1 MIELKLLVDEVDYDS
16 LAETLLPLVQD
27 KLRDSGGMLG
37 GMLSGSPEMAAA
49 MARRALRAM
58 SQEKKDELLVQLVT
72 KNRGTLLQKGGELA
86 EKNGIK
92 LHLYDVSARKIPE
105 NIRKSTGV
113 VVNTPLKLKNRLKDA
128 RTEVGFS
135 QSQLAE
141 MVGVSRNTISSIETG
156 QFNPT
161 AKLALILCIA
171 LDKKFEELFYF

>member
-49 MARRALRAM
+49 MARRAM

-92 LHLYDVSARKIPE
+92 LHLYDVSARKI
-105 NIRKSTGV
+105 
-113 VVNTPLKLKNRLKDA
+113 
-128 RTEVGFS
+128 
-135 QSQLAE
+135 
-141 MVGVSRNTISSIETG
+141 
-156 QFNPT
+156 
-161 AKLALILCIA
+161 
-171 LDKKFEELFYF
+171 

>member
-58 SQEKKDELLVQLVT
+58 SQEKKDELLVQLVM

-92 LHLYDVSARKIPE
+92 LHLYDVSARKI
-105 NIRKSTGV
+105 
-113 VVNTPLKLKNRLKDA
+113 
-128 RTEVGFS
+128 
-135 QSQLAE
+135 
-141 MVGVSRNTISSIETG
+141 
-156 QFNPT
+156 
-161 AKLALILCIA
+161 
-171 LDKKFEELFYF
+171 